1 MLHKPHKRSSQSLL
15 NAIREEPAVGRVST
29 TGYYSRCEGY
39 TDNRIRTDEEYIR
52 NEANRQH
59 TCIYIVWIY
68 GVKLGGLA
76 LCYHGLREP

>member
-59 TCIYIVWIY
+59 TCIYIVWLY
-68 GVKLGGLA
+68 EPRTLVKLNTTIPHT
-76 LCYHGLREP
+76 Y

>member
-1 MLHKPHKRSSQSLL
+1 ML
-15 NAIREEPAVGRVST
+15 G
-29 TGYYSRCEGY
+29 SRARIQWSGGSHGHQGLIADIYLSYEALYTCCEGY
-39 TDNRIRTDEEYIR
+39 TDREYIR

-68 GVKLGGLA
+68 GVQLGGLA